1 MGIQTE
7 PRHLRGQ
14 LYFWTNS
21 GGSGLG
27 VHPYN
32 RDRRSGVRV
41 ETFPCCETRNTA
53 EDSEK
58 NPMRV
63 LFEPLWG
70 WVKPATYYTHKGT
83 RTHLYVHAN
92 QYEAEMA

>member
-1 MGIQTE
+1 MTRPCMGIQTE

-32 RDRRSGVRV
+32 RDKRSGVRA

-53 EDSEK
+53 EDS
-58 NPMRV
+58 
-63 LFEPLWG
+63 
-70 WVKPATYYTHKGT
+70 VKESNEGFVRTFMGMGET
-83 RTHLYVHAN
+83 RHILYA
-92 QYEAEMA
+92 